1 MPITAAADGQ
11 GATLTFSGFVANL
24 LSIDGPNFSRPSIK
38 ATHMG
43 STVSETY
50 IPADL
55 VEPGEI
61 NAEVEFDVQSLPPI
75 TGPINTMV
83 IVWGSGATTKTWT
96 WTNGAFMTSFKGGA
110 KSGERMTGS
119 ATFKLTALPVVS

>member
-11 GATLTFSGFVANL
+11 GTTLTFSGFIANL
-24 LSIDGPNFSRPSIK
+24 ISVDGPNFSRPAIE

-43 STVSETY
+43 TTVARTY

-55 VEPGEI
+55 IEPGEV
-61 NAEVEFDVQSLPPI
+61 NCEVEFDVQALPPI
-75 TGPINTMV
+75 GGAAATLV

-110 KSGERMTGS
+110 KTGERMTGS
-119 ATFKLTALPVVS
+119 ATFKLTVLPVVS